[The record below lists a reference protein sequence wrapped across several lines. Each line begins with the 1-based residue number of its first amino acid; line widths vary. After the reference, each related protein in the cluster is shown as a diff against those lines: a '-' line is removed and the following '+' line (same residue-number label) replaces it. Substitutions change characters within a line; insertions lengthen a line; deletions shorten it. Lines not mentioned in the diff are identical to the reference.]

1 MQTRTYASEPPKA
14 QRAGMTVYLLDA
26 IEQTDDGWTANVY
39 ELNMQTVLTM
49 DEILADFDALL
60 AKAKRAE
67 MTVEERMAADLAAIQ
82 SQVEYTAIMTDTAL
96 GGD

>member
-14 QRAGMTVYLLDA
+14 QRAGMTAYLLDD
-26 IEQTDDGWTANVY
+26 IQQTDDGWTANVY
-39 ELNMQTVLTM
+39 ELTMQTVLTM

-60 AKAKRAE
+60 ANAKRAE